1 MITHVRISLS
11 FPLPASEL
19 GSLRGAQC
27 DVFVCAKIKDMDMTG
42 HTLQAAGRQVV
53 FSGCGCNI
61 FISEGEEKKKITQKK
76 GGQREKKNETNTN

>member
-42 HTLQAAGRQVV
+42 HTLQAAGCQVV
-53 FSGCGCNI
+53 FSGCGGNI
-61 FISEGEEKKKITQKK
+61 FISEGEEKKNNTKK
-76 GGQREKKNETNTN
+76 GGRGGKENQTNTN